1 MRPEDLKEN
10 FPIFSNQELIYL
22 DNGATTQ
29 KPKVMIDAIQ
39 NYYSTINS
47 NVGRGVY
54 QIAELSSNA
63 FEKTRSTVS
72 HFIHAKAKNITFSSG
87 CTASL
92 NQAAYIIGQYI
103 KPKQKI
109 VLSILEHHANILPWQ
124 RLAKK
129 HDLELIFIKDF
140 KLLAYPELIED
151 SFFDN
156 VAVLALTHVSN
167 VTGQILPIKKWCD
180 IANKHNIISVI
191 DGAQGIVTELVNVQD
206 LNCDFYAFS
215 AHKLYGPMGVG
226 VLYMKDRF
234 LQKEPLI
241 LGGGIIEDV
250 LENEY
255 LLLDGNTRFEAGT
268 PNVADVV
275 AFQSSIHYLVSH
287 HWEDLLQSM
296 HQLGNYLYEQL
307 SAIENIN
314 IVNNSYR
321 LFVPHGHIISFSI
334 PNVHAHDVGTF
345 LSNYNIAVRVGKHC
359 THPLHEALSTNS
371 TVRVSLGIY
380 NTKEDI
386 DYFITKIKACI
397 EYFKE

>member
-1 MRPEDLKEN
+1 MTAQELKKD
-10 FPIFSNQELIYL
+10 FPIFSHQKLVYL

-29 KPKVMIDAIQ
+29 KPKTMIDAIQ
-39 NYYSTINS
+39 NYYSTMNS
-47 NVGRGVY
+47 NIGRGVY
-54 QIAELSSNA
+54 ELAELSSNA
-63 FEKTRSTVS
+63 FERTRKTIS
-72 HFIHAKAKNITFSSG
+72 HFIHTKAKNITFSSG

-92 NQAAYIIGQYI
+92 NQAAYIIEQLV

-129 HDLELIFIKDF
+129 HDLELVFIKDF

-167 VTGQILPIKKWCD
+167 VTGQILPIKKWCE
-180 IANKHNIISVI
+180 IAQKHNIISVI
-191 DGAQGIVTELVNVQD
+191 DGAQGIVTELVDVQD
-206 LNCDFYAFS
+206 INCDFYAFS

-234 LQKEPLI
+234 LQKNPLI

-250 LENEY
+250 LETEY
-255 LLLDGNTRFEAGT
+255 FLLEGNTRFEAGT

-275 AFQSSIHYLVSH
+275 AFQSSIDYLVSH
-287 HWEDLLQSM
+287 HWEQLLKSM
-296 HQLGNYLYEQL
+296 KQLGRYLYEQL
-307 SAIENIN
+307 SSIPE
-314 IVNNSYR
+314 VKVLNNSYR
-321 LFVPHGHIISFSI
+321 LFIPHGHIVSFAL
-334 PNVHAHDVGTF
+334 PHVHAHDVGTF
-345 LSNYNIAVRVGKHC
+345 LANCNIAVRVGKHC
-359 THPLHEALSTNS
+359 THPLHEALLINS

-380 NTKEDI
+380 NTEEDI
-386 DYFITKIKACI
+386 DFFIEKIKACI